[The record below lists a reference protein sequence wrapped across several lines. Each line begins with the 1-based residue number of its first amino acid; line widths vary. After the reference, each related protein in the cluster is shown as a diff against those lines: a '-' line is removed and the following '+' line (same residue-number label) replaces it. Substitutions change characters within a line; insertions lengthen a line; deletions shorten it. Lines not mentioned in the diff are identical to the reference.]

1 MYNPQRYTRV
11 RGEGQEIG
19 LTGKRSTRTFWND
32 AKVLSLALGSG
43 FTSRHSVRMDGKEH
57 ILSV

>member
-1 MYNPQRYTRV
+1 M

-43 FTSRHSVRMDGKEH
+43 FTSRHSVKMDGKEH